1 MSRVL
6 DPEGAHLAA
15 LRRLQDFTGARVVE
29 VGCGDGR
36 LTPGIAEHAAS
47 VLAFDPDEIAVARAR
62 AVLPDALAGRV
73 TYRVDSASR
82 DRAETVELR
91 RRGLLLDTL
100 MNFAEGRRARPP
112 QIPGGGHPGWH
123 RAR

>member
-1 MSRVL
+1 M
-6 DPEGAHLAA
+6 AA
-15 LRRLQDFTGARVVE
+15 GTRRLPAAPARVVE

-73 TYRVDSASR
+73 TYRVDSASGIG
-82 DRAETVELR
+82 LR
-91 RRGLLLDTL
+91 PSSFDVVVFSWTL
-100 MNFAEGRRARPP
+100 
-112 QIPGGGHPGWH
+112 
-123 RAR
+123 